1 MCDPATTIATISVV
15 AGLTQAGLGIASAS
29 AAQQQREIEFQFAE
43 DEGRRR
49 NAVEQLQVDI
59 AREREDRLQQQQE
72 DRIRDTIEL
81 AQAARAN
88 DLDAISLRQ
97 KQEMEK
103 ASQEKTEKAKA
114 AMRAAGE
121 YRAQGRIGNSSS
133 ALLADVQ
140 RQLATFDYYTDRN
153 TAFAGQLFD
162 KKRKDADI
170 TMANRISSETPYLKR
185 SILDPMAPGKRAAP
199 GKEAMYL
206 QMGSAVMGG
215 ITTGLGIDQS
225 LKGMGA
231 FGFKTTG

>member
-1 MCDPATTIATISVV
+1 M
-15 AGLTQAGLGIASAS
+15 GLTQDISDAVLVNQGAISGIFGKVSAGDASYPPSRPAGCVACAAAGILV
-29 AAQQQREIEFQFAE
+29 R
-43 DEGRRR
+43 GG
-49 NAVEQLQVDI
+49 VE
-59 AREREDRLQQQQE
+59 RG
-72 DRIRDTIEL
+72 TIEL

-121 YRAQGRIGNSSS
+121 YRAQGRIGNSST

-185 SILDPMAPGKRAAP
+185 TILDPMAPGKRAAP

-215 ITTGLGIDQS
+215 VTTGLGIDQS
-225 LKGMGA
+225 LKGMKA
-231 FGFKTTG
+231 FGYG